1 MLIGASIR
9 ADSIQQERPHCVS
22 HAHRGGNER
31 GDYLLGNLTCLSPSC
46 SFPPLRLKETP
57 KRTVKTFAIAPR
69 RAFLWT
75 GNLKKSRGTPDR
87 RSFNEKEKRE
97 RTSRRRRKRRRKR
110 SRGNTALC
118 DIPRCEGG
126 GVAEGVRSEKQEKVM
141 GGATGRDGTGRR
153 SGERAQ
159 RVGLGNGGPG

>member
-1 MLIGASIR
+1 MLTDAGIR
-9 ADSIQQERPHCVS
+9 ADLIQQERPHCVS

-75 GNLKKSRGTPDR
+75 GNLKKKRSPVPRVAPDR
-87 RSFNEKEKRE
+87 RSFNEKEKRV
-97 RTSRRRRKRRRKR
+97 RCTSRRRRRRRKR
-110 SRGNTALC
+110 SRENTALC

-141 GGATGRDGTGRR
+141 GSATGGT
-153 SGERAQ
+153 GERAQ